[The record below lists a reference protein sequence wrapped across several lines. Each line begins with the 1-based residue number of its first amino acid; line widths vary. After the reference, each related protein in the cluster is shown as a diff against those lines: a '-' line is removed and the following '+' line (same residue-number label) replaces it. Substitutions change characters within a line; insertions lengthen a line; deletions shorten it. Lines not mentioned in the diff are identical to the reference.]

1 MSDLARGF
9 ESLEVWQLARALVN
23 RVYDLS
29 DAWPSD
35 ERYGLTGQMRRAA
48 ISVMSN
54 IAEGWG
60 RHSEASLANFLD
72 VSQGSLAEVHS
83 LAYVA
88 RDQNLISQES
98 FEELSEDANRLGA
111 KIYRFIAK
119 LRPNVVREEAAPYS

>member
-1 MSDLARGF
+1 MSDVARGF
-9 ESLEVWQLARALVN
+9 ESLEVWQLARNLVN
-23 RVYDLS
+23 RIYVLS
-29 DAWPSD
+29 DTWPAD
-35 ERYGLTGQMRRAA
+35 ERFGLTSQIRRAA

-83 LAYVA
+83 LVYVA
-88 RDQNLISQES
+88 RDRNLIDDNV

-111 KIYRFIAK
+111 KLYRFIGK
-119 LRPNVVREEAAPYS
+119 LRPNVVREEEAPYA